1 MSKLHLGP
9 GTEADFF
16 ASGKRVA
23 RGADRGEALVETR
36 TMTFEDPADAA
47 HLLTEARIGVFR
59 AFEAKSLR
67 SRQ

>member
-1 MSKLHLGP
+1 MSKLHFGP

-36 TMTFEDPADAA
+36 ALTFEDPADAVQ
-47 HLLTEARIGVFR
+47 LLTEARIGVFR
-59 AFEAKSLR
+59 AIEAHSVR
-67 SRQ
+67 SR